1 MICNVSITMEE
12 ERMNI
17 GGTIQRIRTGK
28 NISQAVLSENIIS
41 RPHLSLIENDKYDLS
56 FNTLLKLLQKMHI
69 SMEEFLYLTE
79 NYTVS
84 EVRKLSVQL
93 MSAANKGSIDEL
105 EEIQKKAKSKLNSQE
120 DFEYFHL
127 YLLTKTYIYLWN
139 NNFKLDEE
147 VEKIVQPIKGYLLN
161 LSEWYIYDLKLLNNI
176 LFVFDL
182 SSIHSISK
190 KVLKSLE
197 KYKDYPSAR
206 NDYLFL
212 LINMS
217 TYYIEK
223 GLYQESLEFSCL
235 GKEKVNNNIY
245 EKIVLDINDSV
256 ANIKL
261 GKESKK
267 NKERLTNRLFI
278 IDSLDFKELKNHFQ
292 ELLEQHDIWL

>member
-1 MICNVSITMEE
+1 
-12 ERMNI
+12 MNI

>member
-1 MICNVSITMEE
+1 
-12 ERMNI
+12 MNI

-84 EVRKLSVQL
+84 EARKLSVQL

-176 LFVFDL
+176 LFVFNL

-278 IDSLDFKELKNHFQ
+278 LDSLDFKELKNHFQ

>member
-1 MICNVSITMEE
+1 
-12 ERMNI
+12 MNI

-84 EVRKLSVQL
+84 EARKLSVQL

>member
-1 MICNVSITMEE
+1 
-12 ERMNI
+12 MNI

-84 EVRKLSVQL
+84 EARKLSVQL

-245 EKIVLDINDSV
+245 EKIVLDINDSI

-267 NKERLTNRLFI
+267 NKERLTNRLFVL
-278 IDSLDFKELKNHFQ
+278 DSLDFKELKNHFQ

>member
-278 IDSLDFKELKNHFQ
+278 LDSLDFKELKNHFQ

>member
-1 MICNVSITMEE
+1 
-12 ERMNI
+12 MNI

-176 LFVFDL
+176 LFVFNL

-278 IDSLDFKELKNHFQ
+278 LDSLDFKELKNHFQ

>member
-1 MICNVSITMEE
+1 
-12 ERMNI
+12 MNI

-278 IDSLDFKELKNHFQ
+278 LDSLDFKELKNHFQ